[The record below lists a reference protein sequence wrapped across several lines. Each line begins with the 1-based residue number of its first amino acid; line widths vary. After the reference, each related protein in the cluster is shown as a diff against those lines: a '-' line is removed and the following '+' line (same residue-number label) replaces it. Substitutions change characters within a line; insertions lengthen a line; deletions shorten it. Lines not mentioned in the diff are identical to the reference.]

1 MSQFFFFPSSGWA
14 LDYAFHVLVELS
26 DCFII
31 SLVLCFS
38 VGEMSEENERDA
50 GFCSGEDL
58 EDPLEAEDDLHS
70 PTDVSED
77 SVEVKVLPISLRNI
91 KNKRKCAEPRKVASE
106 DDDVLPPYK
115 KRRHFINTDS
125 NKKALPVT
133 QNDQPPRPS
142 SVTSLPGA
150 INPRSSPANPFRPWS
165 QQTVP
170 QEVRRCP
177 STSVSTPSPPPP
189 CYTPTCLPHLP
200 VPRRCL
206 SASVTTSSSPATPD
220 LSQPYNDRVPT
231 LHHQQDEPLSL
242 VLKNEPRADD
252 DIPQRRDRRSHGCEV
267 PPTEGSAHQPV
278 ASAHTGRLR
287 YDVPGKVEDVRF
299 YRVSGGVVRGLAPVE
314 RFGVPHSRILPER
327 RGMFPQVLNR
337 PVASETTVRCPSA
350 EVSRTARFEAVDF
363 SVAQADNSVS
373 VGRRTLS
380 ECEDRNTEV
389 EDLSSGLRQRPS
401 SGKFSVESLLGSAR
415 DSKRHSEQE
424 PGSSSIASTSS
435 NTNDQQKHKQPSPN
449 GGQQRNYKNMT
460 RERRI
465 EANARERTRVHT
477 ISAAFDTLRRA
488 IPAYSHN
495 QKLSK
500 LSVLRIA
507 CSYILTLSRVAGAD
521 YSADNSKPSLAEC
534 VDLVSRTIQTEGKL
548 RRKKDE

>member
-1 MSQFFFFPSSGWA
+1 
-14 LDYAFHVLVELS
+14 
-26 DCFII
+26 
-31 SLVLCFS
+31 
-38 VGEMSEENERDA
+38 MSEENERDA

-106 DDDVLPPYK
+106 DDDILPPYK
-115 KRRHFINTDS
+115 KRRHFVNTDS

-133 QNDQPPRPS
+133 QDDHPPRPS
-142 SVTSLPGA
+142 SVTSLPGS
-150 INPRSSPANPFRPWS
+150 INPRSSPASPFRPWS

-170 QEVRRCP
+170 QPQEVRRCP
-177 STSVSTPSPPPP
+177 PTSVSTPSPPPS
-189 CYTPTCLPHLP
+189 CYTPNRLPHVP

-206 SASVTTSSSPATPD
+206 SASVTTSSSPAAPD

-242 VLKNEPRADD
+242 VLKNEPHADD
-252 DIPQRRDRRSHGCEV
+252 DTPQRRDKRLHGSEV
-267 PPTEGSAHQPV
+267 PPPEVAVRPSV
-278 ASAHTGRLR
+278 ASTLASRLR
-287 YDVPGKVEDVRF
+287 YDASGKIEDVRL
-299 YRVSGGVVRGLAPVE
+299 YSVPGAVVRGLDPVE
-314 RFGVPHSRILPER
+314 RFGVSHSRILPER
-327 RGMFPQVLNR
+327 HGMFPQILNR
-337 PVASETTVRCPSA
+337 PVASETIVRCPSA
-350 EVSRTARFEAVDF
+350 EVNRTARFEAVDF

-380 ECEDRNTEV
+380 DSEDRNTEV
-389 EDLSSGLRQRPS
+389 EDLSSGLRQRTS

-415 DSKRHSEQE
+415 DSKRPNEQE
-424 PGSSSIASTSS
+424 PGSSSLASTSS
-435 NTNDQQKHKQPSPN
+435 NNNDQLKHKLASPN

-488 IPAYSHN
+488 IPSYSHN

-548 RRKKDE
+548 RRKKDD

>member
-1 MSQFFFFPSSGWA
+1 MYPSATENVTEFHFFSIPG
-14 LDYAFHVLVELS
+14 
-26 DCFII
+26 
-31 SLVLCFS
+31 
-38 VGEMSEENERDA
+38 GEMSEEIERDA

-115 KRRHFINTDS
+115 KRRHFVTTES
-125 NKKALPVT
+125 SKKASHIL
-133 QNDQPPRPS
+133 QDDQPPRPL

-150 INPRSSPANPFRPWS
+150 INQRSSPASPFRPWS

-170 QEVRRCP
+170 PPSAPQGARRCP

-189 CYTPTCLPHLP
+189 SSTPTRLLQVPL
-200 VPRRCL
+200 PRRY
-206 SASVTTSSSPATPD
+206 SASVTASSSPATCDVP
-220 LSQPYNDRVPT
+220 QPYNDRVPI
-231 LHHQQDEPLSL
+231 LHYQQDEPLSL
-242 VLKNEPRADD
+242 VLKNESNADD
-252 DIPQRRDRRSHGCEV
+252 DRTPQRRDRILHGSEV
-267 PPTEGSAHQPV
+267 YASERPIHSSV
-278 ASAHTGRLR
+278 ASAHANRLR
-287 YDVPGKVEDVRF
+287 FDVPGRVEDVGLCG
-299 YRVSGGVVRGLAPVE
+299 VGGAIVRGLTPVG
-314 RFGVPHSRILPER
+314 RCAVSHPRMLQER
-327 RGMFPQVLNR
+327 RDLIPQVLSR
-337 PVASETTVRCPSA
+337 PIASETRVRCPSTN
-350 EVSRTARFEAVDF
+350 VSRNHRYDAVDF
-363 SVAQADNSVS
+363 SVTQAADSFS
-373 VGRRTLS
+373 AGRRTLS
-380 ECEDRNTEV
+380 DCEGSNTVEV
-389 EDLSSGLRQRPS
+389 EDLSSGLRQRTC
-401 SGKFSVESLLGSAR
+401 SGKFSVESLLGRAR
-415 DSKRHSEQE
+415 DSKGRDEQK
-424 PGSSSIASTSS
+424 PGPSSIASTSS
-435 NTNDQQKHKQPSPN
+435 NNNDQQKHKQTSQN

-521 YSADNSKPSLAEC
+521 YTADNSEPSLADC

-548 RRKKDE
+548 RRKKDD